1 MSTLPN
7 DGSVSGDPCH
17 NGCGGQLV
25 LRSPGNGYF
34 LGCSNYRRDDAFE
47 NCKFKMAPNSVLE
60 EELKIERREKRQKA
74 KIVKGAKKALKSN
87 LFSRGKPTG
96 RPTSIVFNNI
106 NSVMWAYNRPDLT
119 GIIGIK
125 PGTGNDHK
133 IVKLSIQDTEG
144 LLIKET
150 ITWGHS

>member
-34 LGCSNYRRDDAFE
+34 LGCSNYRRNDIFE
-47 NCKFKMAPNSVLE
+47 NCKFKMAPNTVLE
-60 EELKIERREKRQKA
+60 EELKAERREKRKQI
-74 KIVKGAKKALKSN
+74 KIGKDTKKALKSN

-96 RPTSIVFNNI
+96 KPTNITYNNI
-106 NSVMWAYNRPDLT
+106 KLESWEN
-119 GIIGIK
+119 GIITRRTNEK
-125 PGTGNDHK
+125 
-133 IVKLSIQDTEG
+133 
-144 LLIKET
+144 
-150 ITWGHS
+150 